1 MSASFYMEENGRT
14 TLLDT
19 SRIEASIRFHLPL
32 FGTQSSSSDAQTDD
46 FANLSIAFIGV
57 IVEIRIQFHHVPGNL
72 YHKDGG
78 HVQDLSTNELILR
91 DVPDEAILI
100 RINKKLTGL
109 SINLEASALN
119 LLCKV

>member
-1 MSASFYMEENGRT
+1 MTEEDLRAIIVP
-14 TLLDT
+14 TLSCCIDH
-19 SRIEASIRFHLPL
+19 R
-32 FGTQSSSSDAQTDD
+32 
-46 FANLSIAFIGV
+46 
-57 IVEIRIQFHHVPGNL
+57 VEIRIQFHHVPGNL

-119 LLCKV
+119 LLFLNLMELSEFLTVSESTVSYSLESEELSRFFY